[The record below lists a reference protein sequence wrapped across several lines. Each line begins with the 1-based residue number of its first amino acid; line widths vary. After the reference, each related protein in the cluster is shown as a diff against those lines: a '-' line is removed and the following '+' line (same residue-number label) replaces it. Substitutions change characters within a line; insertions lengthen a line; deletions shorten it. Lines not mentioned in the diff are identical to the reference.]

1 MLYPSRRSEH
11 FVRSAVKLWFCS
23 LIALL
28 LVDGKEAVFAV
39 PVVEA
44 GARSLPQEK
53 MVRLPAGDYLPLF
66 QDGGT
71 QGPVQVAAFDLDAYA
86 VTNAA

>member
-1 MLYPSRRSEH
+1 M
-11 FVRSAVKLWFCS
+11 RSAVKLWFCS

-28 LVDGKEAVFAV
+28 LVDGKEAAFAV

-66 QDGGT
+66 QDGGA